1 MRTPTPALRRLLTEG
16 RLPLSAASRAL
27 LGWLAPLIA
36 TGVVERLRSGVGE
49 QLLVRR
55 AETLQAFVDQCY
67 PAGVDVARAQ
77 TRGAAVAQFRDSKL
91 SAVDAPDVILLR
103 GVTGASLQSPRG
115 SIIDLAQ
122 ATASHGAF
130 ALAVAD
136 LDQFAL
142 VGTVAIIEN
151 REAFFAAERLA
162 VHGLRARTFVLG
174 NGRLSQRLRAWLAA
188 QTVSSA
194 PIELWHCGDYDAA
207 GLSDYLA
214 LRAAGARVHLF
225 VPAQLGDLLQRYGKP
240 ALVLGNAELDR
251 LRRQF
256 ADPDVE
262 RVCALLLAHG
272 GGLEQELLLL
282 GTEQRTG
289 PPPG

>member
-49 QLLVRR
+49 CLVVRR
-55 AETLQAFVDQCY
+55 ADTLQALADQCF
-67 PAGVDVARAQ
+67 PGGADAARSQ
-77 TRGAAVAQFRDSKL
+77 SRGEAIARFRDSKV
-91 SAVDAPDVILLR
+91 SAVDAPDVVLLR
-103 GVTGASLQSPRG
+103 GMPDVVVQSPTG
-115 SIIDLAQ
+115 NIDLGQ
-122 ATASHGAF
+122 ATANHGAF
-130 ALAVAD
+130 ALAVDA
-136 LDQFAL
+136 LDEYSL
-142 VGTVAIIEN
+142 VGRVAIIEN
-151 REAFFAAERLA
+151 REAFFAAERLS
-162 VHGLRARTFVLG
+162 VHGLAARTFVLG
-174 NGRLSQRLRAWLAA
+174 NGRLSQRLRVWLAA
-188 QTVSSA
+188 QTVSA
-194 PIELWHCGDYDAA
+194 RPIELWHCGDYDAA

-240 ALVLGNAELDR
+240 ALVLGNAELER

-262 RVCALLLAHG
+262 RVCGLLQAHG
-272 GGLEQELLLL
+272 CGLEQELLLL

>member
-16 RLPLSAASRAL
+16 SLPLSAASRAL
-27 LGWLAPLIA
+27 LSWLAPLIA
-36 TGVVERLRSGVGE
+36 TGVVERLRRGAGE
-49 QLLVRR
+49 HLLVRR
-55 AETLQAFVDQCY
+55 ADTLQALVEQCF
-67 PAGVDVARAQ
+67 PGGADAARSPS
-77 TRGAAVAQFRDSKL
+77 RGQAIARFRDSKL
-91 SAVDAPDVILLR
+91 SAVDAPEVVLLR
-103 GVTGASLQSPRG
+103 GLPGAMLQSPTG
-115 SIIDLAQ
+115 CIDLAQ
-122 ATASHGAF
+122 ATSAHGAF
-130 ALAVAD
+130 ALAVAE
-136 LDQFAL
+136 LDQYSLTGA
-142 VGTVAIIEN
+142 VAVVEN
-151 REAFFAAERLA
+151 REAFFAAERLCA
-162 VHGLRARTFVLG
+162 HGLPAITFVLG
-174 NGRLSQRLRAWLAA
+174 SGRLSQRLRVWLAA
-188 QTVSSA
+188 QTLSA
-194 PIELWHCGDYDAA
+194 RPIELWQCGDYDAA

-214 LRAAGARVHLF
+214 LRAAGARVRLF

>member
-49 QLLVRR
+49 CLVVRR
-55 AETLQAFVDQCY
+55 ADTLQALADQCF
-67 PAGVDVARAQ
+67 PGGADAARSQ
-77 TRGAAVAQFRDSKL
+77 SRGEAIARFRDSKV
-91 SAVDAPDVILLR
+91 SAVDAPDVVLLR
-103 GVTGASLQSPRG
+103 GMPGAMLHSPTGC
-115 SIIDLAQ
+115 IDLAQ
-122 ATASHGAF
+122 ATVAHGAF
-130 ALAVAD
+130 ALAVAE
-136 LDQFAL
+136 LDQFSLLGA
-142 VGTVAIIEN
+142 VAVIEN
-151 REAFFAAERLA
+151 REAFFAAERLC
-162 VHGLRARTFVLG
+162 VHGLPAVTFVLG

-194 PIELWHCGDYDAA
+194 PIELWHCADYDAA

-240 ALVLGNAELDR
+240 TLVLGNAELDR
-251 LRRQF
+251 LRRQI

-262 RVCALLLAHG
+262 RVCALLQAHG
-272 GGLEQELLLL
+272 CGLEQELLLL
-282 GTEQRTG
+282 GSEQRSDL
-289 PPPG
+289 PPR